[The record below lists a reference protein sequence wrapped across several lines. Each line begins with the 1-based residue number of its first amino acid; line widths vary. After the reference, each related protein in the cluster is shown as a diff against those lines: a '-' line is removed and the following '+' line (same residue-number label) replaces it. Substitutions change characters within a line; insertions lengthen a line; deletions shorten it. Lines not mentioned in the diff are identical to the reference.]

1 MKRGQTH
8 MRLARFVLEAQTPLS
23 LTTGV
28 SSDTFDTALVRD
40 ANGLPAIPGSSL
52 RGALR
57 SQFQQRHGLMQ
68 TEALFG
74 FVRGEDGE
82 ASDLEVGWG
91 RVLDSHG
98 KPVDGLLVDGARSQD
113 DLLTWYLTGMAA
125 RPPTRDGVRLNARGV
140 TDGRGKYDRAVLPKG
155 ARFAVDLAL
164 FCSEQDDDTQSLF
177 DDLLGIIAAGFPLG
191 GGTGRGLGRM
201 ALAPGHPIRSRTFDL
216 RKPDDLGAM
225 VRAHAD
231 PGAVDDTFV
240 PMEPADGDG
249 DCLATISVRPDDIWR
264 MGRGTEP
271 LDAKTFGDKPP
282 DLVPYREP
290 IIVWTA
296 AAAPSDGATLCN
308 GTGVLDE
315 GNPRLLLAGSGV
327 KGALRH
333 RTVFH
338 YRRLTGDVIDPKGDE
353 PPTTIDGECV
363 VRILFGAAR
372 EKDGE
377 GPATAGL
384 FSIDD
389 VLFTVNDHGQRSL
402 KITRNSIDRFTGGT
416 IDHVLY
422 DEQVLISEQNADKPF
437 TLSLRWRPLRP
448 EAVKDLQGMARDEAA
463 AKQTFKTML
472 DAFRCALDDLCTGR
486 LPLGA
491 GGGRGAGTCVGE
503 HGFDPDQA
511 FATLWPKAPAP
522 DPAPDPAEAGS

>member
-57 SQFQQRHGLMQ
+57 ARFQQSHDQKQ
-68 TEALFG
+68 TETLFG

-98 KPVDGLLVDGARSQD
+98 KPVDGLLVDDAQAQD

-140 TDGRGKYDRAVLPKG
+140 VDGRGKYDRAVLPKG

-164 FCSEQDDDTQSLF
+164 WSNGPARNSRTLF
-177 DDLLGIIAAGFPLG
+177 RDVLGIIATGFPLG

-201 ALAPGHPIRSRTFDL
+201 ALAPGHRIRVRTFNL
-216 RKPDDLGAM
+216 RKPEDRTAM
-225 VRAHAD
+225 ASFHAD
-231 PGAVDDTFV
+231 PGKIDGTFV
-240 PMEPADGDG
+240 AIRDSGHGGDALADIT
-249 DCLATISVRPDDIWR
+249 LRPDDIWR

-271 LDAKTFGDKPP
+271 LNADTFGDKPP

-296 AAAPSDGATLCN
+296 ADAPSDGAMLCN
-308 GTGVLDE
+308 DTGVLDE
-315 GNPRLLLAGSGV
+315 GNPRLLLAGSGI

-338 YRRLTGDVIDPKGDE
+338 YRRLTGAVIDPNGKA
-353 PPTTIDGECV
+353 PPTTIDAEPV

-389 VLFTVNDHGQRSL
+389 VLFTTDDHDQTSL

-422 DEQVLISEQNADKPF
+422 DEQVLISKRNADKSF
-437 TLSLRWRPLRP
+437 TLTLRWRPLRP
-448 EAVKDLQGMARDEAA
+448 EAVKSLRSRAGDEAT

-472 DAFRCALDDLCTGR
+472 NAFRCALDDLCAGR

-491 GGGRGAGTCVGE
+491 GSGRGAGTCVGK
-503 HGFDPDQA
+503 HGFDSEQA
-511 FATLWPKAPAP
+511 FATLWPKAQAP